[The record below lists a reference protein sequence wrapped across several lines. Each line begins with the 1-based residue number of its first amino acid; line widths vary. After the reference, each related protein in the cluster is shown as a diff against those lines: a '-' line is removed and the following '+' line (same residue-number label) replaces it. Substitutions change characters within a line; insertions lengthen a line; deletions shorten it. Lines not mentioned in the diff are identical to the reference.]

1 MDVLKKI
8 TLKNLKLNKKRTAV
22 TIIGIILATALITG
36 VTTLL
41 DTFLSSYTTYI
52 KEHSGNYHLK
62 LSGVPY
68 NDIDRIVNL
77 ENVESYFLTQNVG
90 YSTYENEQ
98 TSFIVQIINFSEE
111 AFQKLGI
118 ELIDGR
124 LPQNSNEIVISNSI
138 KQENID
144 IGSNISL
151 DIEGEDTV
159 KNYTIVG
166 IVEIL
171 NQQIESVQNGYYTFI
186 SYLDTNNL
194 NDNYNIYLRYSDL
207 SKRVETLVDIL
218 KIDEE
223 IYKEAKTTTVS
234 ETEMNLDN
242 LLMDSEVKYIYEY
255 NSSLIAIELGNDY
268 DQTTLMLYV
277 IAIIV
282 LITIIIVSAYCIK
295 NSFEIS
301 ITEKVKQYGM
311 LSSVGTTQRQIRR
324 NVLYEAFVLGII
336 GIPIGIILGTGTI
349 YILLKFVQINL
360 VDELFGLELI
370 FSTNIVA
377 ILFSIVF
384 SALTIY
390 LSARK
395 SAKIA
400 SKITPIEAIKEN
412 RDIKIETKKIK
423 PPKII
428 KKIFG
433 VGGKHAMEIKQTYP
447 KIIKKIFGI
456 GGVIAYKNIKRNKR
470 KYRTVVVSIVVSV
483 TAFIALITFS
493 NYALKTINLY
503 YVSLDFNISIQGEY
517 DKLLEIAQDSN
528 IENYSL
534 IRNNNLLIKNGKEHF
549 SEDIKILKDYSYRF
563 SYSSISITA
572 TGEQE
577 YERFV
582 NQLGLDYD
590 SVKDK
595 GILIDYITDY
605 AEIDGKNKFV
615 TVRTYDYQAGDVL
628 KIYTF
633 DDIYISPI
641 EIATVTDE
649 VPIGLDFNSIGP
661 YLVVSDETFN
671 KIIDKEKASE
681 YNSVGEGLLNIVTED
696 SKELLEY
703 IEENYSYNYSYIQ
716 NLDEWGTEQRVMI
729 TAVSIFLY
737 AFIIVTSLVGITNIF
752 NTVTTSIELRQKEFA
767 HLKSMGMTKKEFSNM
782 IRLENLFLSIKS
794 LAIGIL
800 IGIIIS
806 YIIHIAFNTNIIME
820 YIFPLNGVVISII
833 VVCTILWGISI
844 YALNKIS
851 KQNIIETIRRD
862 NT

>member
-1 MDVLKKI
+1 
-8 TLKNLKLNKKRTAV
+8 
-22 TIIGIILATALITG
+22 
-36 VTTLL
+36 
-41 DTFLSSYTTYI
+41 
-52 KEHSGNYHLK
+52 
-62 LSGVPY
+62 
-68 NDIDRIVNL
+68 
-77 ENVESYFLTQNVG
+77 
-90 YSTYENEQ
+90 
-98 TSFIVQIINFSEE
+98 
-111 AFQKLGI
+111 
-118 ELIDGR
+118 
-124 LPQNSNEIVISNSI
+124 
-138 KQENID
+138 
-144 IGSNISL
+144 
-151 DIEGEDTV
+151 
-159 KNYTIVG
+159 
-166 IVEIL
+166 
-171 NQQIESVQNGYYTFI
+171 
-186 SYLDTNNL
+186 
-194 NDNYNIYLRYSDL
+194 
-207 SKRVETLVDIL
+207 
-218 KIDEE
+218 
-223 IYKEAKTTTVS
+223 
-234 ETEMNLDN
+234 
-242 LLMDSEVKYIYEY
+242 
-255 NSSLIAIELGNDY
+255 
-268 DQTTLMLYV
+268 
-277 IAIIV
+277 
-282 LITIIIVSAYCIK
+282 
-295 NSFEIS
+295 
-301 ITEKVKQYGM
+301 
-311 LSSVGTTQRQIRR
+311 
-324 NVLYEAFVLGII
+324 
-336 GIPIGIILGTGTI
+336 
-349 YILLKFVQINL
+349 
-360 VDELFGLELI
+360 
-370 FSTNIVA
+370 
-377 ILFSIVF
+377 
-384 SALTIY
+384 
-390 LSARK
+390 
-395 SAKIA
+395 
-400 SKITPIEAIKEN
+400 
-412 RDIKIETKKIK
+412 
-423 PPKII
+423 
-428 KKIFG
+428 
-433 VGGKHAMEIKQTYP
+433 MEIKQTYP

-767 HLKSMGMTKKEFSNM
+767 HLKSMGMTKKNS
-782 IRLENLFLSIKS
+782 
-794 LAIGIL
+794 AI
-800 IGIIIS
+800 
-806 YIIHIAFNTNIIME
+806 
-820 YIFPLNGVVISII
+820 
-833 VVCTILWGISI
+833 
-844 YALNKIS
+844 
-851 KQNIIETIRRD
+851 
-862 NT
+862 